1 MFVRGVQILQRGS
14 KYYRKIWTGG
24 PITTGV
30 QILRDRTIHQAN
42 QLTQDH
48 FLGSCSDGDIR
59 LVDQLSPTS
68 GKVEV
73 CFGGIWGTVC
83 DNIYSVRDDTELW
96 DDRDAA
102 VACRQLEFDDRGTQ
116 EKKQHITYVLN

>member
-1 MFVRGVQILQRGS
+1 MVLGCICIG
-14 KYYRKIWTGG
+14 
-24 PITTGV
+24 
-30 QILRDRTIHQAN
+30 TIHQAN
-42 QLTQDH
+42 QLTRCH

-83 DNIYSVRDDTELW
+83 DNIYSVRDELW

-116 EKKQHITYVLN
+116 NYSIQKQHIT

>member
-1 MFVRGVQILQRGS
+1 MVLGCICIG
-14 KYYRKIWTGG
+14 
-24 PITTGV
+24 
-30 QILRDRTIHQAN
+30 TIHQAN

-116 EKKQHITYVLN
+116 NYSIQKQHMT

>member
-1 MFVRGVQILQRGS
+1 MTTYAVEQFIRQINLP
-14 KYYRKIWTGG
+14 KIT
-24 PITTGV
+24 
-30 QILRDRTIHQAN
+30 
-42 QLTQDH
+42 

-73 CFGGIWGTVC
+73 CFGGLWGKVC
-83 DNIYSVRDDTELW
+83 DNIYSVRPTELW

-116 EKKQHITYVLN
+116 NYSIQSSISHKHC